1 MTSPLQAGIEVL
13 AGDEL
18 KRVNVKLSLSD
29 TWTLQIVWNIFCL
42 VLDVTV
48 TGEQIFPRC
57 DLAEILNTLNF
68 ETLFMDY
75 FYGLFLLGQEGL
87 YFNLVLIG
95 GS

>member
-1 MTSPLQAGIEVL
+1 M
-13 AGDEL
+13 
-18 KRVNVKLSLSD
+18 
-29 TWTLQIVWNIFCL
+29 
-42 VLDVTV
+42 LDVTV

-75 FYGLFLLGQEGL
+75 GLFLLGQGGL